1 LDFLKSRNDVRIIG
15 PDNPD
20 LRAPTISILPL
31 KKEIKDITSV
41 LVDRKCMTGSGHFYA
56 VRPIEEM
63 QINIHTGVLRM
74 SFLHYTTMHE
84 IEQLIGALKIAL
96 N

>member
-1 LDFLKSRNDVRIIG
+1 
-15 PDNPD
+15 
-20 LRAPTISILPL
+20 
-31 KKEIKDITSV
+31 
-41 LVDRKCMTGSGHFYA
+41 MTGSGHFYA
-56 VRPIEEM
+56 VRAIEEM

-74 SFLHYTTMHE
+74 SFIHYTTMHE